1 MGSGSIRY
9 LAGWPDDD
17 TFDQIIGNLCDTL
30 AIETFDL
37 PKGLRIRDTAT
48 HRFVFNY
55 APKARKW
62 GDVIIP
68 AAGVHWEEL

>member
-1 MGSGSIRY
+1 MGGDHIRY

-17 TFDQIIGNLCDTL
+17 TFDLLIRALCTEADL
-30 AIETFDL
+30 ATHDL
-37 PKGLRIRDTAT
+37 PEGLRIRETRT

-55 APKARKW
+55 APKARQW

-68 AAGVHWEEL
+68 AAGVHWEEI